1 MNATTKQGIL
11 VWDIPTRLFHW
22 LLAASFA
29 GAYITSESERLAAIH
44 VACGYS
50 LLGLIGFRLIYGL
63 VGSRYARFAEFVR
76 GPGAVIGYLKSLLA
90 GRPQRFVG
98 HNPAG
103 AVAIVL
109 LLGLGLAT
117 GASGFAMY
125 NELGGPMVKD
135 ALEEVHEA
143 CANAMLAVVVIHVLG
158 VIASSVL
165 HKENLARAMV
175 TGRKEGSP
183 DEGIEGRR
191 GFFALLLAA
200 AVAALAWSSTQ
211 TAGPAGGIE
220 QKHEKHGKHDRGH
233 EHD

>member
-1 MNATTKQGIL
+1 MATQRIL

-29 GAYITSESERLAAIH
+29 GAYLTSESERLAAIH
-44 VACGYS
+44 VACGYA

-63 VGSRYARFAEFVR
+63 VGSRYSRFAEFVR
-76 GPGAVIGYLKSLLA
+76 GPDAVIGYLKSLLSDH
-90 GRPQRFVG
+90 PQRFVG

-103 AVAIVL
+103 AVAVVL
-109 LLGLGLAT
+109 LLALGLAT

-125 NELGGPMVKD
+125 NELGGEW
-135 ALEEVHEA
+135 LEEVHEA

-158 VIASSVL
+158 VIVSSVL
-165 HKENLARAMV
+165 HRENLVRAMV
-175 TGRKEGSP
+175 SGYKEGEP
-183 DEGIEGRR
+183 EEGIARSH

-211 TAGPAGGIE
+211 IAGPAAGIE
-220 QKHEKHGKHDRGH
+220 KKHEKHGKHDRD
-233 EHD
+233 HD

>member
-1 MNATTKQGIL
+1 MNTTTKQGIL

-29 GAYITSESERLAAIH
+29 GAYLTSESERLAAIH
-44 VACGYS
+44 VGCGYA
-50 LLGLIGFRLIYGL
+50 LLGLIGFRLVYGL
-63 VGSRYARFAEFVR
+63 IGSRYARFAEFVR
-76 GPGAVIGYLKSLLA
+76 GPAAVLDYLKSLLS
-90 GRPQRFVG
+90 GHPQRFVG

-103 AVAIVL
+103 AIAIVL
-109 LLGLGLAT
+109 LLVLGLAT

-125 NELGGPMVKD
+125 NELGGPMVAD
-135 ALEEVHEA
+135 ALEDVHEA

-183 DEGIEGRR
+183 DEGIARSH
-191 GFFALLLAA
+191 GFFAVLLAA
-200 AVAALAWSSTQ
+200 AVAALGWSSTQ
-211 TAGPAGGIE
+211 NPAPTKAGVE
-220 QKHEKHGKHDRGH
+220 KKHDKHDRD
-233 EHD
+233 HD

>member
-1 MNATTKQGIL
+1 MSTQRIL

-22 LLAASFA
+22 LLAGSFA
-29 GAYITSESERLAAIH
+29 GAYLTSESERLAAIH
-44 VACGYS
+44 VGCGYA

-63 VGSRYARFAEFVR
+63 VGSRYARFSEFVR
-76 GPGAVIGYLKSLLA
+76 GPGAVIKYLKSLLS
-90 GRPQRFVG
+90 GHPQRFVG

-109 LLGLGLAT
+109 LLVLGLAT

-125 NELGGPMVKD
+125 NELGGEW
-135 ALEEVHEA
+135 LEDVHEA
-143 CANAMLAVVVIHVLG
+143 CANAMLAVVILHVLG

-175 TGRKEGSP
+175 TGRKEGAP
-183 DEGIEGRR
+183 DEGIKRSH

-200 AVAALAWSSTQ
+200 AVAVLGWSSTQ
-211 TAGPAGGIE
+211 TTGPVTGGIE
-220 QKHEKHGKHDRGH
+220 KKHGKHDQD
-233 EHD
+233 HD

>member
-1 MNATTKQGIL
+1 MSTQRIL

-22 LLAASFA
+22 LLAGSFA
-29 GAYITSESERLAAIH
+29 GAWLTSESERLAAIH
-44 VACGYS
+44 VGCGYA

-63 VGSRYARFAEFVR
+63 VGSRYARFSEFVR
-76 GPGAVIGYLKSLLA
+76 GPGAVIDYLKSLLS
-90 GRPQRFVG
+90 GQPQRFVG

-109 LLGLGLAT
+109 LLVLGLAT

-125 NELGGPMVKD
+125 NELGGEW
-135 ALEEVHEA
+135 LEDVHEA
-143 CANAMLAVVVIHVLG
+143 CANAMLAVVILHVLG

-175 TGRKEGSP
+175 TGRKEGAP
-183 DEGIEGRR
+183 DEGIKRSH

-200 AVAALAWSSTQ
+200 AVAALGWSSTQ
-211 TAGPAGGIE
+211 TTGPVSGGIE
-220 QKHEKHGKHDRGH
+220 KKHGKH
-233 EHD
+233 EHDHD

>member
-1 MNATTKQGIL
+1 MSTQRIL

-22 LLAASFA
+22 LLAGSFA
-29 GAYITSESERLAAIH
+29 GAYLTSESERLAAIH
-44 VACGYS
+44 VGCGYA

-63 VGSRYARFAEFVR
+63 VGSRYARFSEFVR
-76 GPGAVIGYLKSLLA
+76 GPGAVIKYLKSLLS
-90 GRPQRFVG
+90 GHPQRFVG

-109 LLGLGLAT
+109 LLVLGLAT

-125 NELGGPMVKD
+125 NELGGEW
-135 ALEEVHEA
+135 LEDVHEA
-143 CANAMLAVVVIHVLG
+143 CANAMLAVVILHVLG

-175 TGRKEGSP
+175 TGRKEGAP
-183 DEGIEGRR
+183 DEGIKRSH

-200 AVAALAWSSTQ
+200 AVAALGWSSTQ
-211 TAGPAGGIE
+211 TTGPVTGGIE
-220 QKHEKHGKHDRGH
+220 KKHGKHDQD
-233 EHD
+233 HD

>member
-1 MNATTKQGIL
+1 MSTQRIL

-22 LLAASFA
+22 LLAGSFA
-29 GAYITSESERLAAIH
+29 GAYLTSESERLAAIH
-44 VACGYS
+44 VGCGYA

-63 VGSRYARFAEFVR
+63 VGSRYARFSEFVR
-76 GPGAVIGYLKSLLA
+76 GPGAVIDYLKSLLS
-90 GRPQRFVG
+90 GHPQRFVG

-109 LLGLGLAT
+109 LLVLGLAT

-125 NELGGPMVKD
+125 NELGGEW
-135 ALEEVHEA
+135 LEDVHEA
-143 CANAMLAVVVIHVLG
+143 CANAMLAVVILHVLG

-175 TGRKEGSP
+175 TGRKEGAP
-183 DEGIEGRR
+183 DEGIKRSH

-200 AVAALAWSSTQ
+200 AVAALGWSSTQ
-211 TAGPAGGIE
+211 TTGPVTGGIE
-220 QKHEKHGKHDRGH
+220 KKHGKHDQD
-233 EHD
+233 HD

>member
-1 MNATTKQGIL
+1 MTRIL

-29 GAYITSESERLAAIH
+29 GAYLTSESERLAAIH
-44 VACGYS
+44 VACGYA

-76 GPGAVIGYLKSLLA
+76 GPGAVVSYLKSLLSA
-90 GRPQRFVG
+90 SPQRFVG

-125 NELGGPMVKD
+125 NELGGEW
-135 ALEEVHEA
+135 LEDVHEA

-158 VIASSVL
+158 VIVSSVL

-175 TGRKEGSP
+175 TGRKEGLP
-183 DEGIEGRR
+183 EEGIAGGRSML
-191 GFFALLLAA
+191 ALLLAA
-200 AVAALAWSSTQ
+200 AIAALGWSSTQ
-211 TAGPAGGIE
+211 TDAPAKAGIE
-220 QKHEKHGKHDRGH
+220 KKHGKHDH
-233 EHD
+233 HDHDD

>member
-1 MNATTKQGIL
+1 MSTQRIL

-22 LLAASFA
+22 LLAGSFA
-29 GAYITSESERLAAIH
+29 GAYLTSESERLAAIH
-44 VACGYS
+44 VGCGYA

-63 VGSRYARFAEFVR
+63 VGSRYARFSEFVR
-76 GPGAVIGYLKSLLA
+76 GPRAVINYLKSLLS
-90 GRPQRFVG
+90 GHPQRFVG

-109 LLGLGLAT
+109 LLVLGLAT

-125 NELGGPMVKD
+125 NELGGEW
-135 ALEEVHEA
+135 LEDVHEA
-143 CANAMLAVVVIHVLG
+143 CANAMLAVVILHVLG

-175 TGRKEGSP
+175 TGRKEGAP
-183 DEGIEGRR
+183 DEGFERSH

-200 AVAALAWSSTQ
+200 AVAALGWSSTQ
-211 TAGPAGGIE
+211 TTGPVTGGIE
-220 QKHEKHGKHDRGH
+220 KKHGKHDQD
-233 EHD
+233 HD

>member
-1 MNATTKQGIL
+1 MSTQRIV

-22 LLAASFA
+22 LLAGSFA
-29 GAYITSESERLAAIH
+29 GAYLTSESERLAAIH
-44 VACGYS
+44 VGCGYA

-63 VGSRYARFAEFVR
+63 VGSRYARFSEFVR
-76 GPGAVIGYLKSLLA
+76 GPGAVINYLKSLLS
-90 GRPQRFVG
+90 GHPQRFVG

-109 LLGLGLAT
+109 LLVLGLAT

-125 NELGGPMVKD
+125 NELGGEW
-135 ALEEVHEA
+135 LEDVHEA
-143 CANAMLAVVVIHVLG
+143 CANAMLAVVILHVLG

-175 TGRKEGSP
+175 TGRKEGAP
-183 DEGIEGRR
+183 DEGIKRSH

-200 AVAALAWSSTQ
+200 SVAALGCSSTQ
-211 TAGPAGGIE
+211 TTGPVTGGIE
-220 QKHEKHGKHDRGH
+220 KKHGKHDQD
-233 EHD
+233 HD